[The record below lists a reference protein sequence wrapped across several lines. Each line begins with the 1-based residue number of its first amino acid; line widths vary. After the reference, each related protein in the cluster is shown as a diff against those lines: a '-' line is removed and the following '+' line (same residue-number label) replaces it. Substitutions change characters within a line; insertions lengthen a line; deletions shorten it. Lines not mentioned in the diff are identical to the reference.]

1 MRILLAAAD
10 ENNLILQDSYVCIE
24 SELSKQEKEMKQ
36 LRDTISR
43 NMEETKMLEMKTQN
57 LKHLTECILEEF
69 PNLVQKRQEMENE
82 ESADPDMRLEESQSK
97 QAGNEQVGSSG
108 QAEHLEQHSFT
119 GSSSRKQWERLS
131 EQKNVNM
138 QEATYENMSLEQ
150 MKIILQQKMDEA
162 ILLDDIY
169 VNLKHQV
176 LKQGN
181 VIRELNEE
189 LEVITLEKKKRERE
203 FHRLKHLTECIQE
216 EFHTLLKKDQQ
227 TGRDERDGEV
237 PETSNANISD

>member
-43 NMEETKMLEMKTQN
+43 NMEE
-57 LKHLTECILEEF
+57 
-69 PNLVQKRQEMENE
+69 
-82 ESADPDMRLEESQSK
+82 SADPDRLLEESQSK

-119 GSSSRKQWERLS
+119 ESSSRKQCERLS

-138 QEATYENMSLEQ
+138 QEAIYENMSLEQ

-181 VIRELNEE
+181 VIRDLNEE

-227 TGRDERDGEV
+227 TGRDERDGED
-237 PETSNANISD
+237 PESSNANISD

>member
-1 MRILLAAAD
+1 MCFGILQNEHENTQAEDLSCHQSIEDMRILLAAAD

-43 NMEETKMLEMKTQN
+43 NM
-57 LKHLTECILEEF
+57 
-69 PNLVQKRQEMENE
+69 E